1 MALPQKGVAYDFY
14 VTLVSFADPSVFQ
27 TNPTLATGDFKV
39 SKDGGAFNNL
49 ATLPVVTPSGDK
61 AVKVSLSA
69 TEMTT
74 AKIAVL
80 WIDVAGNEWQE
91 GAYIFDVPIENVDT
105 LPTIDDIWDEQ
116 TSEHRDMG
124 SYGAELATKA
134 DIASASSTEQSTAIS
149 GVINEGDNDSG
160 SYTDAASRD
169 GIYWQIGEDETTGLD
184 VEFTFNLSS
193 TDHRPAEFGVFGRYI
208 GTPPTQHHLELYAY
222 NYESVSWE
230 LINDAFMPGG
240 NTSDSFYFHEYYE
253 RHIDRDNDN
262 EVKMRIVHHVTTYNA
277 SHALYLDYVELS
289 SIEIITA
296 ADIADAVATHPETA
310 TITVLNSRDPN
321 VNG

>member
-27 TNPTLATGDFKV
+27 TNPTLATGDFKI

-74 AKIAVL
+74 DKVFVL

-91 GAYIFDVPIENVDT
+91 GAYVIDLSVENVDT
-105 LPTIDDIWDEQ
+105 LVDAFWNALLDNHTVAG
-116 TSEHRDMG
+116 T
-124 SYGAELATKA
+124 YGEELATKA
-134 DIASASSTEQSTAIS
+134 DLAAASSTSNNFAIS
-149 GVINEGDNDSG
+149 GTVIEGSDDSG
-160 SYTDAASRD
+160 AYTDTYSRD
-169 GIYWQIGEDETTGLD
+169 GVYWQIGENGTNGITLEL
-184 VEFTFNLSS
+184 VFNLPE
-193 TDHRPAEFGVFGRYI
+193 DDKPGAFDIFGRYT
-208 GTPPTQHHLELYAY
+208 GNPPTTHHLQLQAY
-222 NYESVSWE
+222 NYETSSWE
-230 LINDAFMPGG
+230 QIADKFMPGG
-240 NTSDSFYFHEYYE
+240 NTSDAMYEHEYYE
-253 RHIDRDNDN
+253 RHIDRDNNN
-262 EVKMRIVHHVTTYNA
+262 EVKIRLMHHVTSYNA
-277 SHALYLDYVELS
+277 SHALYIDYAAAS